1 MPVMSVRVAVATAL
15 LAAVM
20 LSPVA
25 AAEPDH
31 ELVFEASRSAWTE
44 FELTRPLHVQQPVP
58 RVEGGGRVAGFV
70 LEHVD
75 EERRA
80 NARIVFVGMAPITK
94 APVPMSYAG
103 QLPAG
108 RYRVVVFADRPLRV
122 AIPVNE
128 PGLVVRPTR
137 PVSTMVRTASAQAAE
152 GMTATAA
159 RAAGALPASAAGFLF
174 SRVDGNRV
182 DQFRICATRGQSCPA
197 TTGFAPPSPLPVVE
211 PPVEFPQTANGGV
224 KVIGVPAESRTRDA
238 LATIDG
244 VRRGTTT
251 VLLGSL
257 SYRLR

>member
-1 MPVMSVRVAVATAL
+1 MSLRSLAVAAL
-15 LAAVM
+15 LAAAA
-20 LSPVA
+20 LSPA
-25 AAEPDH
+25 ASAEPAN

-44 FELTRPLHVQQPVP
+44 FELSRPLQVRQPVP

-80 NARIVFVGMAPITK
+80 NARIVFVGLAPITK
-94 APVPMSYAG
+94 APVPLSYAG

-108 RYRVVVFADRPLRV
+108 RYRLVVFADRPLRV

-137 PVSTMVRTASAQAAE
+137 PVSTLVRTASSKAAE
-152 GMTATAA
+152 GATATAA

-174 SRVDGNRV
+174 SRVDGNGV
-182 DQFRICATRGQSCPA
+182 DQFRICATRAQNCPA
-197 TTGFAPPSPLPVVE
+197 TIGFVPPSPLPYLE
-211 PPVEFPQTANGGV
+211 SPVAVPHFNNGGV
-224 KVIGVPAESRTRDA
+224 TVVGVAAEPQARDA
-238 LATIDG
+238 LATLDG

-251 VLLGSL
+251 LLLGSL